1 MRSQIESDLVAWRGG
16 WTVEMRGDVGD
27 GVNPL
32 VMEHPLDLRDV
43 VPPDVHETA
52 NRECLEISPWQ

>member
-1 MRSQIESDLVAWRGG
+1 VAWRGG